1 MRPRRDFF
9 LTKVAN
15 NDIQRRLSQSDD
27 AASAQ
32 SDDGVGRA
40 RAKKGRRTVVGADC
54 VLGPHSVVGAGSILG
69 AGSVLGAFAFFAP
82 GAVAGARIRLG
93 PGACVGPES
102 NLGADVVM
110 HAHAAVKHCDVG
122 DGAVL
127 HQHASAG
134 DDGFGFFVDEN
145 EATCVKCVKK
155 KPQTLRVNVGARC
168 EIGAGSRVDR
178 GSWRDTVLGSN
189 TKLDNL
195 VHVGH
200 NARIGANVL
209 LCGGV
214 AIGGSAEVGDFVAM
228 GGKSAARD
236 HVSIC
241 AGARIAAKAGVTRD
255 ILKPG
260 DYAGFPAVP
269 AARWRRDVAR
279 RNTTE

>member
-1 MRPRRDFF
+1 M
-9 LTKVAN
+9 
-15 NDIQRRLSQSDD
+15 I
-27 AASAQ
+27 
-32 SDDGVGRA
+32 
-40 RAKKGRRTVVGADC
+40 
-54 VLGPHSVVGAGSILG
+54 G

-82 GAVAGARIRLG
+82 GAVAGARMQLG

-145 EATCVKCVKK
+145 EATRVKCVKK

-209 LCGGV
+209 LCGGCGDRGQR
-214 AIGGSAEVGDFVAM
+214 GGWRF
-228 GGKSAARD
+228 
-236 HVSIC
+236 
-241 AGARIAAKAGVTRD
+241 
-255 ILKPG
+255 
-260 DYAGFPAVP
+260 
-269 AARWRRDVAR
+269 RRDGREKRRAR
-279 RNTTE
+279 PRFDLRRRENSRKGWRDARHFNAGGLRGVPRGAGGAMAPRRGETKHDGVDS

>member
-1 MRPRRDFF
+1 M
-9 LTKVAN
+9 
-15 NDIQRRLSQSDD
+15 
-27 AASAQ
+27 
-32 SDDGVGRA
+32 
-40 RAKKGRRTVVGADC
+40 
-54 VLGPHSVVGAGSILG
+54 LGPHSVVGAGSILG

-82 GAVAGARIRLG
+82 GAVAGARTRLG

-102 NLGADVVM
+102 NLGADVMM

-134 DDGFGFFVDEN
+134 DDGFGFFTEEN
-145 EATCVKCVKK
+145 EVKK
-155 KPQTLRVNVGARC
+155 KPQTRRVVVGARC

-178 GSWRDTVLGSN
+178 GSYRDTVLGSN

-241 AGARIAAKAGVTRD
+241 AGARIAAKAGVTHS

-279 RNTTE
+279 RNSTE